1 MCKRQVLVKPTAPA
15 HTQPLAFPGQ
25 HHHHHQPAVSSAALQ
40 GWEGAH
46 ISTERKKSATARAE
60 RETKQKTSKPER
72 NQDYRARAIT
82 CPAPTPGQGD
92 SFPKEALGRLE
103 AAPEP
108 GALAAN
114 LPRGKAATG

>member
-1 MCKRQVLVKPTAPA
+1 MAGKEPTSPLRGRKVP
-15 HTQPLAFPGQ
+15 QPEQ
-25 HHHHHQPAVSSAALQ
+25 K
-40 GWEGAH
+40 E
-46 ISTERKKSATARAE
+46 KK
-60 RETKQKTSKPER
+60 KKNSKPER

-82 CPAPTPGQGD
+82 CPAPTPGQVD

-108 GALAAN
+108 RALAAN